1 MKKIIK
7 TTLLSL
13 ALLLL
18 TVCLISCSGDDL
30 WKNATYKTDTEL
42 GNGATTITVDVVYKE
57 HTVKFTVK
65 TDKTNL
71 ADALLENNIIEG
83 ESSQH
88 GIFIKKTNGIEVS
101 DLTRTY
107 WAIYIGDT
115 FAPTGADDITIEN
128 GASYRFVYEKY

>member
-18 TVCLISCSGDDL
+18 TVCLISCSGGDL

-42 GNGATTITVDVVYKE
+42 GNGATTITVDVVYNE
-57 HTVKFTVK
+57 HTVKFTLK
-65 TDKTNL
+65 TDKTTL
-71 ADALLENNIIEG
+71 ADALLEHGVIEG
-83 ESSQH
+83 ENGPY
-88 GIFIKKTNGIEVS
+88 GIFINKTNGIEVS
-101 DLTRTY
+101 DLDHTY
-107 WAIYIGDT
+107 WAIYIGET
-115 FAPTGADDITIEN
+115 MAMTGADGITIEN

>member
-1 MKKIIK
+1 MKKLIK
-7 TTLLSL
+7 VSILSL

-42 GNGATTITVDVVYKE
+42 GNGETTITVDVVYNE

-65 TDKTNL
+65 TDKTTL
-71 ADALLENNIIEG
+71 ADALLEHGIIEG
-83 ESSQH
+83 EDGQF
-88 GIFIKKTNGIEVS
+88 GIYIKKTNGIEVS
-101 DLTRTY
+101 DAIRTY
-107 WAIYIGDT
+107 WAIYIGENM
-115 FAPTGADDITIEN
+115 AMTGADGINIEN